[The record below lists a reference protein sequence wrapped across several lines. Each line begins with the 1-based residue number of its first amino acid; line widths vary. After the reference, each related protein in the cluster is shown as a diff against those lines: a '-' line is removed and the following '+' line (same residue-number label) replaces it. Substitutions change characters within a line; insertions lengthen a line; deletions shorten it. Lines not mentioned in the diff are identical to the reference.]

1 MRLIN
6 IFLDTIS
13 GNTQGLVRTSESYIE
28 ISRDVFDLE
37 IPTNATDR
45 AMLYN
50 DRNLVADDLKKSLKK
65 YKEEWQNNKQNTK

>member
-1 MRLIN
+1 MRFIN

-13 GNTQGLVRTSESYIE
+13 GNTQGLVRTSESYLE
-28 ISRDVFDLE
+28 ISQEVFDLE

-50 DRNLVADDLKKSLKK
+50 DRNLIADDLKKSFKK

>member
-1 MRLIN
+1 MKLIN

-28 ISRDVFDLE
+28 ISQEVFDLE

-45 AMLYN
+45 SMLYN
-50 DRNLVADDLKKSLKK
+50 DRNLVANDLKKSLKK
-65 YKEEWQNNKQNTK
+65 YKEEWQNNKQNTN

>member
-28 ISRDVFDLE
+28 ISQDVFDLE

-65 YKEEWQNNKQNTK
+65 HKEEWQNNKQNTK

>member
-1 MRLIN
+1 MRFID

-13 GNTQGLVRTSESYIE
+13 GNTQSLVRTSESYIE
-28 ISRDVFDLE
+28 ISQEVFDLE

-50 DRNLVADDLKKSLKK
+50 DRNLVANDLKKSLKK
-65 YKEEWQNNKQNTK
+65 YKEEWQKDEKNTK